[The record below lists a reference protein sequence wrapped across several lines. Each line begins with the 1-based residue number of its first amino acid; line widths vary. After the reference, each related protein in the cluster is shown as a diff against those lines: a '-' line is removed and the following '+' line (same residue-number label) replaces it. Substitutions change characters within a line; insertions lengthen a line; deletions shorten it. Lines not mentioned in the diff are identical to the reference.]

1 MNADEAAPAAGRKPE
16 ARLALVLNGGVSLAV
31 WMSGV
36 TREIDALQ
44 HAQDDIPADAST
56 AQREYAEVWRDIL
69 AASGRP
75 RVVVDLIAGTSA
87 GGLNGALLGSAIARG
102 ERIGSDLRE
111 LWIEAGSLKAGKLIQ
126 PIDSIE
132 KSLLSGSFFTAQI
145 HKAFGLDMDEDGT
158 VTMIGSTA
166 GTQNCTLLM
175 TATALRTRSDS
186 AVGPDSRRVYRFR
199 HRVDQGLGST
209 PPAGWLVD
217 DFCDHAQAL
226 ALATRASASFPA
238 AFNPV
243 FESAD
248 LGSLRTGQS
257 PQAPSY
263 LVDGGV
269 LDNSPFG
276 PLFEELR
283 TRPVKGRF
291 DRILLYVKPSADDS
305 AMSTPLPPNPPIAK
319 VLGRVLS
326 ASQEPDDRQDAQ
338 QLAEMQVEM
347 RYTGTAPH
355 LLLAFCWQPGSS
367 LSADSLMESAHTLL
381 EHYLRSR
388 QQAFAAAG
396 EDFSLTQFD
405 PPPVQ
410 LLPQPSPPFS
420 QMDLDMPRGSWTWGV
435 SVADRVLRWWGRI
448 LNSTQVQ
455 FAPEAFAEA
464 FRTVYAGQRLTTVFL
479 EGDGD
484 EGQDV
489 EFGREL
495 ADAMWRACDDVAA
508 ALPEIAASG
517 AGRNGL
523 TPGELFMQAS
533 LSVEVL
539 TMPFSW
545 GREDPSDSLRFAY
558 HQITPAVPPL
568 VDVRG
573 AGESPYWERA
583 HLYGS
588 RWGRFGAFGAPEWRA
603 SDWLWGR
610 LDGARQLLELLVP
623 DGPEREALLIRLGA
637 AILAE
642 EGQTLAQVRASA
654 ESVRMATATTLWNEF
669 ITDLDPPTREAILS
683 KLERIPGDEL
693 PPATAR
699 LVLAAFGRTRP
710 KSPAPTWLGRRA
722 ENIKLLLVRIACVGP
737 RFYLHRK
744 IGRKLI
750 AE

>member
-1 MNADEAAPAAGRKPE
+1 MNAAKAAPAAGRNPE
-16 ARLALVLNGGVSLAV
+16 ARLTLVLNGGVSLAV

-44 HAQDDIPADAST
+44 HAHEVVPTDAT
-56 AQREYAEVWRDIL
+56 GAQREYGQVWRDIL

-102 ERIGSDLRE
+102 ERIGSGLRD

-126 PIDSIE
+126 PVDSIE
-132 KSLLSGSFFTAQI
+132 KSLLSGAFFTAQI
-145 HKAFGLDMDEDGT
+145 HKAFGLDLGEDGT
-158 VTMIGSTA
+158 VSMIGQTA

-175 TATALRTRSDS
+175 TATALRTRVDS
-186 AVGPDSRRVYRFR
+186 EVGPDSRRVYRFR

-257 PQAPSY
+257 PESPSY

-283 TRPVKGRF
+283 KRPVQGRF

-305 AMSTPLPPNPPIAK
+305 AMPTPLPPNPPIAK

-326 ASQEPDDRQDAQ
+326 ASQEPDNRQDAE
-338 QLAEMQVEM
+338 QLADMQVEM

-355 LLLAFCWQPGSS
+355 LLLAYCWQPGAA
-367 LSADSLMESAHTLL
+367 LSADSLMASAHTLL

-388 QQAFAAAG
+388 QQAVAASG
-396 EDFSLTQFD
+396 EDFSRTQFE
-405 PPPVQ
+405 PPPVRP
-410 LLPQPSPPFS
+410 LPLPSPPFS
-420 QMDLDMPRGSWTWGV
+420 QMHLDMPRGSWTWGV

-455 FAPEAFAEA
+455 FAPEALASA
-464 FRTVYAGQRLTTVFL
+464 FRSVYAGQRLTTVFL
-479 EGDGD
+479 ERDGD
-484 EGQDV
+484 EAQDL
-489 EFGREL
+489 EFGRAL
-495 ADAMWRACDDVAA
+495 AEAMWSACDDVAA
-508 ALPEIAASG
+508 ALPEITSG
-517 AGRNGL
+517 ADRNGL

-568 VDVRG
+568 VDVKG

-588 RWGRFGAFGAPEWRA
+588 RWGRFGAFGAPEWRV
-603 SDWLWGR
+603 SDWLWAGWTAA
-610 LDGARQLLELLVP
+610 GNCWNYWCPQGPSAR
-623 DGPEREALLIRLGA
+623 
-637 AILAE
+637 
-642 EGQTLAQVRASA
+642 S
-654 ESVRMATATTLWNEF
+654 
-669 ITDLDPPTREAILS
+669 
-683 KLERIPGDEL
+683 
-693 PPATAR
+693 
-699 LVLAAFGRTRP
+699 
-710 KSPAPTWLGRRA
+710 
-722 ENIKLLLVRIACVGP
+722 C
-737 RFYLHRK
+737 
-744 IGRKLI
+744 
-750 AE
+750 